1 MLSTD
6 SKLLLIRLMDPWK
19 KENTEQLD
27 TAVLIYVI
35 ATTAA
40 SDEIADED

>member
-1 MLSTD
+1 MLSKD
-6 SKLLLIRLMDPWK
+6 SKLLLIGQMDPWK

-27 TAVLIYVI
+27 TAVSTYVI
-35 ATTAA
+35 TTTAA